1 MHPSKTLLAIAIFF
15 AACLAFP
22 PARGQDLNTVIQK
35 LNAAARGFHSIS
47 ANVEDDSVQTDPVPD
62 TDVMKGMAYY
72 DRKGNDLEIAAHFTQ
87 HNGQPSGKTYIYSG
101 GVFRVS
107 DTGKE
112 KDAKVYSQA
121 SKYESYLLLG
131 FGASG
136 DQLKEKWDM
145 TYLGQETIDG
155 INTDKLKLVAKDPE
169 VRRNIPEVTIWIDPN
184 RAISLKEIFN
194 EGQGQSYQCHYTDI
208 KVNGSLPKDAFKFAK

>member
-1 MHPSKTLLAIAIFF
+1 MHRNKTFPGFAIFLAAWLLLA
-15 AACLAFP
+15 
-22 PARGQDLNTVIQK
+22 PARAQDLNTVMQK

-47 ANVEDDSVQTDPVPD
+47 ASVEDDAVQTDPVPD

-72 DRKGNDLEIAAHFTQ
+72 DRKGNGLQIAAHFTQ

-112 KDAKVYSQA
+112 KEAKVYSQA
-121 SKYESYLLLG
+121 SKYESYLMLG

-136 DQLKEKWDM
+136 DQLKERWDI
-145 TYLGQETIDG
+145 TYLGEETIDG

-169 VRRNIPEVTIWIDPN
+169 VRKNIPEVTIWIDPN

-208 KVNGSLPKDAFKFAK
+208 KLNSPLPKDAFNFAK